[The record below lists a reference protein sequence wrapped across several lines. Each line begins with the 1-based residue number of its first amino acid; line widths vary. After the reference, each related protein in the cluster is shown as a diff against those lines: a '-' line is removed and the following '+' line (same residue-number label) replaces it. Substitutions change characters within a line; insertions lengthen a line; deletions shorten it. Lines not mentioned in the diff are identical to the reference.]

1 MKPRGF
7 EFEQI
12 ETVDP
17 SKSWFD
23 MSYKNQFTANFGK
36 LYPFYVEETMP
47 GDRFKIKSN
56 VFARLQPLL
65 SPTMQHTDIFSYFFY
80 VPNRI
85 LWDNWKKF
93 QSNGDGS
100 VKMSEAT
107 TYVPP
112 EHPYI
117 LSHELF
123 KYQFDTARYVDENNK
138 SVHFG
143 LRVDTSTNNLYIG
156 KSVENGVDP
165 IVSNA
170 SDDEVIHLVE
180 FSDHMGVPCNR
191 NVLFDDGFCIGQVT
205 KKSGSYHIYNRY
217 SLACPPYDT
226 KLTLD
231 SDGLYIIDSESD
243 LGEIRDQD
251 KINILPFLAYR
262 KIWNEYFRSQDYM
275 SEVGAKCDDGRY
287 DIDQDE
293 RLDSNFKLLSKC
305 FEHDYFTS
313 ILPDAQRGRDVTLAL
328 AGTASLVNDKTKS
341 TYAWPT
347 SGQWPAGPQTAQIS
361 SAKGTQT
368 GNYPMQIRSDI
379 TGGTSGVATNI
390 DITNHTSVDLT
401 GVSAITIN
409 ALRYANTLQKYEE
422 SLARSGS
429 RYNEMLQSIYG
440 VVSSDASIQRPIY
453 LGASRTPISISDVEQ
468 TSPMLDSDST
478 PLATLAGR
486 GIANGMVSTDF
497 FSEEN
502 GWIIGV
508 CAIVPRT
515 KYFQGISRHLH
526 KTVALDYPVPL
537 FAHLGE
543 QEVFKDELYASGSNS
558 DRATLGY
565 LPRFSEFK
573 YHSDEIHGE
582 LKSSLRFWTMA
593 RQVEPRSYSTGV
605 VVDEEFLKAENMS
618 YDAFALTDRSY
629 DHFILDYTNNVALQR
644 SLPEYSTPKL

>member
-7 EFEQI
+7 EFEEI
-12 ETVDP
+12 MSVDP
-17 SKSWFD
+17 QKSWFD

-65 SPTMQHTDIFSYFFY
+65 SPVLQHTDIFSYFFY

-85 LWDNWKKF
+85 IWDNWKKF

-100 VKMSEAT
+100 VKMSEASS
-107 TYVPP
+107 YVPP

-117 LSHELF
+117 LAHELF
-123 KYQFDTARYVDENNK
+123 GYQMSTASYVDEDNR
-138 SVHFG
+138 SVSFG
-143 LRVDTSTNNLYIG
+143 LKLDEETNLLWIG
-156 KSVENGVDP
+156 KFIGLVNPQELY
-165 IVSNA
+165 A
-170 SDDEVIHLVE
+170 TADEVTHMFE
-180 FSDHMGVPCNR
+180 FSDFMGVPCNK
-191 NVLFDDGFCIGQVT
+191 LADDAEYCIGKVNLN
-205 KKSGSYHIYNRY
+205 SGNYYVSERY
-217 SLACPPYDT
+217 SLACPPIGS
-226 KLTLD
+226 KLTQNSLGYYEVD
-231 SDGLYIIDSESD
+231 NARD
-243 LGEIRDQD
+243 LGEIKEQD
-251 KINILPFLAYR
+251 KINIIPFLAYR
-262 KIWNEYFRSQDYM
+262 RIWNEYFRAQDYM
-275 SEVGAKCDDGRY
+275 DELPSKCDDGIF

-293 RLDSNFKLLSKC
+293 RLDSNFHLLSKS

-328 AGTASLVNDKTKS
+328 AGTAPLSNNKSQATKLWNTTGS
-341 TYAWPT
+341 WP
-347 SGQWPAGPQTAQIS
+347 SGSQTANLGGS
-361 SAKGTQT
+361 KGSAT
-368 GNYPMQIRSDI
+368 GNQPLLAKSDV

-390 DITNHTSVDLT
+390 DITGHTSVDLT

-422 SLARSGS
+422 ALARSGS

-440 VVSSDASIQRPIY
+440 VISSDASIQRPIF

-468 TSPMLDSDST
+468 TAPQLSEDTT

-486 GIANGMVSTDF
+486 GIANGQVSTDF
-497 FSEEN
+497 YCEEN

-543 QEVFKDELYASGSNS
+543 QEVFKDELFASGSDS

-582 LKSSLRFWTMA
+582 LKSSLSFWTMA
-593 RQVEPRSYSTGV
+593 RHVRPKNYSIGV
-605 VVDEEFLKAENMS
+605 VVDEEFLKAENMP
-618 YDAFALTDRSY
+618 YDAFSITDRLY
-629 DHFILDYTNNVALQR
+629 DHFIIDYTNNVSLQR